1 MEASHLNAEAL
12 GGKAPRERVFIAD
25 EYSHAALVMSDGS
38 VWVGQGI
45 GAKGLVM
52 GEICFNTSM
61 SGYQE
66 ILTDPSYAGQIITFT
81 FPHIGN
87 VGCNEND
94 CESPEVFCKGLV
106 LREDIGPASNY
117 RSRTDLNQWL
127 QQRGITGLCG
137 IDTRALTRNIREH
150 GARSALIYYGQPG
163 ESISIDDLHKKVKD
177 VPTLLGQELALGVCT
192 RKAYTWNKAL
202 FRLENETTPP
212 PTSKSKNAST
222 EPKVA
227 NKAGSNKTGD
237 KVYHVVAFDFGI
249 KRNILRCLA
258 ENNFRVTVVPGN
270 ASFEQVMSLKPDGIF
285 LSNGPGDPF
294 ATYEQVGSTL
304 KHILNTRLPVF
315 GICLG
320 NQLLAL
326 TCGLNTLKLYRG
338 HRGANHPVKNLKT
351 GKVEITSQNHG
362 FCVSKEVVPDNVEI
376 THLSL
381 FDNTIEG
388 VRRTDRPAFVVQYH
402 PESSPG
408 PHDSQYL
415 FQDFRKMIEASK
427 TPTSRA

>member
-1 MEASHLNAEAL
+1 MAHLGCMEASHLNAEAL
-12 GGKAPRERVFIAD
+12 GGQVSSERVFIAD
-25 EYSHAALVMSDGS
+25 QHSHAALVMSDGTA
-38 VWVGQGI
+38 WVGQGL
-45 GAKGLVM
+45 GKPGLVK

-87 VGCNEND
+87 VGCNDND
-94 CESPEVFCKGLV
+94 CESQHVFCKGLV
-106 LREDIGPASNY
+106 LRESIGPASNY
-117 RSRTDLNQWL
+117 RSHIALDAWL
-127 QQRGITGLCG
+127 KRRGVTGLCG

-150 GARSALIYYGQPG
+150 GARSVLIYYGTPG
-163 ESISIDDLHKKVKD
+163 ESISIDALHKQIKD
-177 VPTLLGQELALGVCT
+177 VPTLLGQELALSVCT
-192 RKAYTWNKAL
+192 RKAYTWDKKILNL
-202 FRLENETTPP
+202 D
-212 PTSKSKNAST
+212 T
-222 EPKVA
+222 ERPSPARESVVEPLKGPDA
-227 NKAGSNKTGD
+227 PIQ
-237 KVYHVVAFDFGI
+237 YHVVAFDFGI
-249 KRNILRCLA
+249 KHNILRCLA
-258 ENNFRVTVVPGN
+258 QNNFRVTVVPGDT
-270 ASFEQVMSLKPDGIF
+270 SFEEVMSYKPDGIF

-294 ATYEQVGSTL
+294 ATYERVGATL

-338 HRGANHPVKNLKT
+338 HRGGNHPVKNLKT

-427 TPTSRA
+427 KSI